1 MKITGIDEKGEKEKM
16 KNYIGKKVLVRG
28 IQSGVYF
35 GELVSQDKQEVELKN
50 VRNLWTWSG
59 ANTLLDLAEN
69 GAKDKTSC
77 RFSNTVESILLTDIC
92 EIVPCSEKAIKNI
105 EGVSEW
111 IY

>member
-1 MKITGIDEKGEKEKM
+1 M
-16 KNYIGKKVLVRG
+16 KNYYGEKVLVRG

-35 GELVSQDKQEVELKN
+35 GTLVERNGQEVEMKD
-50 VRNLWTWSG
+50 VRNLWRWEG

-69 GAKDKTSC
+69 GASISGGCK
-77 RFSNTVESILLTDIC
+77 FSNKVDSLVLTDVC
-92 EIVPCSEKAIKNI
+92 EILPCSDKAIAKI